1 MMRVILIMIVASATN
16 LSACLHCAWTEV
28 HSVQNTLVSVFSPVP
43 MFATGEHDVLTKS
56 TSATKPY
63 SFGPA
68 TLWVDS
74 TKWRSSK
81 MEINKNSPFH
91 LVNSDGN
98 IVVTGMVHQK
108 IDSTTFNV
116 DTLVA
121 TLKLSANDH
130 PVKIDR
136 IDTILVNGRLFREI
150 VITMYLG
157 DLRVAMSWFVSF
169 QDTSL
174 IALITMTLHGLDVV
188 HRDDIRNLI
197 SGCVWPSS
205 PESKSIKK
213 PDTKPDVRA
222 PQAPQRK

>member
-1 MMRVILIMIVASATN
+1 MIVASATN

-43 MFATGEHDVLTKS
+43 MFATGEYDVLTKS

-98 IVVTGMVHQK
+98 IVVFGMVKQN
-108 IDSTTFNV
+108 IDSSTFNV
-116 DTLVA
+116 EIMVETM
-121 TLKLSANDH
+121 KLLSSEY
-130 PVKIDR
+130 PVEIDR
-136 IDTILVNGRLFREI
+136 IDTILVNGRTFQEV
-150 VITMYLG
+150 VITMYIG
-157 DLRVAMSWFVSF
+157 DLRVAASWFLSF
-169 QDTSL
+169 QDKYL
-174 IALITMTLHGLDVV
+174 VALTTMTLHGLEVV
-188 HRDDIRNLI
+188 HRNDIRNLI

-205 PESKSIKK
+205 PESKSIKQ